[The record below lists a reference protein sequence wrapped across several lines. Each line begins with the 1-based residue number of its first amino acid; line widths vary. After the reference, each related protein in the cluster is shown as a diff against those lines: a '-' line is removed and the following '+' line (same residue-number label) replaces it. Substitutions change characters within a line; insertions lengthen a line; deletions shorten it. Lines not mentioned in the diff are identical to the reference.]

1 MRLKAPYVYFGGK
14 SKTADIVWQRFG
26 KVNRYIEPFFG
37 SGAVLLANPNWD
49 DTFEIVNDLDHFIAN
64 CWRAIRNAPDE
75 VAYWCDYPVVEIELH
90 LWHFWL
96 VTEGRER
103 IRACEWDDK
112 HYDAEVAGKWLYGMA
127 NWIGSGFASGKGG
140 WTKEAFRFAQECNY
154 DLREV
159 RKRLDKKDGDSNES
173 GVSRGLPYL
182 SRSGQG
188 IYRKR
193 PHLSNSGQGIS
204 RQRPHLGDGGRGIK
218 RKSLVDNANET
229 KDEFDDNVVCGLFPK
244 SIGLY
249 QYIRQLAER
258 FAHVKVCCGD
268 WSRVV
273 QPAVLSGNEG
283 ITAILFDPPYSKEAG
298 RDEIYTVEDFSVA
311 HKVREWCLN
320 NGWNPRLRIALC
332 GYDVEH
338 GELEKRGWVG
348 VKWKANGGYSN
359 CGKTKPNTNR
369 FREVIWFSPHC
380 LDGVEE
386 PMLF

>member
-1 MRLKAPYVYFGGK
+1 MELKAPYPYFGGK
-14 SKTADIVWQRFG
+14 SAIADIIWNRLG

-37 SGAVLLANPNWD
+37 SGAVLLANPNWN
-49 DTFEIVNDLDHFIAN
+49 DTFEIVNYLDHFIAN

-96 VTEGRER
+96 VTEGKER

-154 DLREV
+154 NLQEV
-159 RKRLDKKDGDSNES
+159 RKRLDKKGGDGDEI
-173 GVSRGLPYL
+173 GVY
-182 SRSGQG
+182 
-188 IYRKR
+188 
-193 PHLSNSGQGIS
+193 
-204 RQRPHLGDGGRGIK
+204 RQRPSLSRTGEGVL
-218 RKSLVDNANET
+218 RKSLVDNVNET
-229 KDEFDDNVVCGLFPK
+229 KDEFDDNVVCELFPK
-244 SIGLY
+244 RIGLY

-258 FAHVKVCCGD
+258 FVHVKVCCGD

-273 QPAVLSGNEG
+273 QPSAFSNNKG
-283 ITAILFDPPYSKEAG
+283 ITAILFDPPYSKEA
-298 RDEIYTVEDFSVA
+298 RREKLYTVEDFSVA
-311 HKVREWCLN
+311 HNVREWCLD
-320 NGWNPRLRIALC
+320 NGENPRLRIALC

-338 GELEKRGWVG
+338 TELEQRGWVG

-380 LDGVEE
+380 LSGKEQ
-386 PMLF
+386 LNLI